1 MGYWKQLMIDSHEDE
16 EGNAIADAL
25 GISYFELRK
34 TDYQIEENV
43 SDEGVLYNYRIVF
56 SAGSPKETL
65 NKIEGLHG
73 NSVDIAT
80 EVLQGEYAQD
90 WDYEYD
96 YEYDA
101 ISSSPGLSDN
111 FDLEIEKLR
120 KLNEVDL
127 KNDEL
132 NAILKRQIYIGVMG
146 TMETFLSETFVKLAL
161 ANPVNLEKFVKS
173 NPEFANRKFDLKDVF
188 EAYKNI
194 EQTAKGV
201 MLDTIYHN
209 LPVVREMYRS
219 TFEIGFP
226 EIKEPIQCVKM
237 RHDLV
242 HRNGKTK
249 DGTAHVLDS
258 DTIDST
264 IATVRELVGGIVAE
278 IDAKEDLEIDFSGL

>member
-1 MGYWKQLMIDSHEDE
+1 VGYWKQLMIDSHEDE

-25 GISYFELRK
+25 GISYFDLRK
-34 TDYQIEENV
+34 TDYEIEENM
-43 SDEGVLYNYRIVF
+43 SEEGILYNYRIVF
-56 SAGSPKETL
+56 SANSPKEIL

-80 EVLQGEYAQD
+80 EVLQGEYAQE
-90 WDYEYD
+90 WDYD

-101 ISSSPGLSDN
+101 ISSNFGLSEN
-111 FDLEIEKLR
+111 FDHEIKNLQ

-127 KNDEL
+127 GSDEL

-161 ANPVNLEKFVKS
+161 ANPANLEKFIKS
-173 NPEFANRKFDLKDVF
+173 HPEFSNRKFELKDIF

-219 TFEIGFP
+219 TFEIAFP
-226 EIKEPIQCVKM
+226 SIKEAIQCVKV

-249 DGTAHVLDS
+249 DGAAHVLDS
-258 DTIDST
+258 DTINNTMST
-264 IATVRELVGGIVAE
+264 VKELVTALVEE
-278 IDAKEDLEIDFSGL
+278 IEAKEDLEVDFSGL

>member
-1 MGYWKQLMIDSHEDE
+1 MIDSHEDE

-25 GISYFELRK
+25 GISYFDLRK
-34 TDYQIEENV
+34 TDYQIEENI
-43 SDEGVLYNYRIVF
+43 SDEGVLYNYRIAF
-56 SAGSPKETL
+56 SDRSPKEIL
-65 NKIEGLHG
+65 DKIEGLHG
-73 NSVDIAT
+73 NSVDIAI
-80 EVLQGEYAQD
+80 EVLQGEYEQNWED
-90 WDYEYD
+90 D

-101 ISSSPGLSDN
+101 ISSNPGLSDN
-111 FDLEIEKLR
+111 FDHEIENLQ
-120 KLNEVDL
+120 KLNEVNL
-127 KNDEL
+127 KDDEL
-132 NAILKRQIYIGVMG
+132 NVILKRHIYIGVMG
-146 TMETFLSETFVKLAL
+146 TMETFLSETFVKLVL

-173 NPEFANRKFDLKDVF
+173 NPEFAYRKFDLKDVF

-219 TFEIGFP
+219 TFEIAFP
-226 EIKEPIQCVKM
+226 AIKELIQCVKV

-249 DGTAHVLDS
+249 DGVAHVLDS

-264 IATVRELVGGIVAE
+264 IATVKDLVAGIVAE
-278 IDAKEDLEIDFSGL
+278 IGAKDDLELDFSGL

>member
-1 MGYWKQLMIDSHEDE
+1 MIDSHEDE

-25 GISYFELRK
+25 GISYFDLRK
-34 TDYQIEENV
+34 TDYEIEENM
-43 SDEGVLYNYRIVF
+43 SEEGILYNYRIVF
-56 SAGSPKETL
+56 SANSPKEIL

-80 EVLQGEYAQD
+80 EVLQGEYAQE
-90 WDYEYD
+90 WDYD

-101 ISSSPGLSDN
+101 ISSNFGLSEN
-111 FDLEIEKLR
+111 FDHEIKNLQ

-127 KNDEL
+127 GSDEL

-161 ANPVNLEKFVKS
+161 ANPANLEKFIKS
-173 NPEFANRKFDLKDVF
+173 HPEFSNRKFELKDIF

-219 TFEIGFP
+219 TFEIAFP
-226 EIKEPIQCVKM
+226 SIKEAIQCVKV

-249 DGTAHVLDS
+249 DGAAHVLDS
-258 DTIDST
+258 DTINNTMST
-264 IATVRELVGGIVAE
+264 VKELVTALVEE
-278 IDAKEDLEIDFSGL
+278 IEAKEDLEVDFSGL

>member
-25 GISYFELRK
+25 GISYFDLRK
-34 TDYQIEENV
+34 TDYQIEENI
-43 SDEGVLYNYRIVF
+43 SDEGVLYNYRIAF
-56 SAGSPKETL
+56 SDRSPKEIL
-65 NKIEGLHG
+65 DKIEGLHG
-73 NSVDIAT
+73 NSVDIAI
-80 EVLQGEYAQD
+80 EVLQGEYEQNWED
-90 WDYEYD
+90 D

-101 ISSSPGLSDN
+101 ISSNPGLSDN
-111 FDLEIEKLR
+111 FDHEIENLQ
-120 KLNEVDL
+120 KLNEVNL
-127 KNDEL
+127 KDDEL
-132 NAILKRQIYIGVMG
+132 NVILKRHIYIGVMG
-146 TMETFLSETFVKLAL
+146 TMETFLSETFVKLVL

-173 NPEFANRKFDLKDVF
+173 NPEFAYRKFDLKDVF

-219 TFEIGFP
+219 TFEIAFP
-226 EIKEPIQCVKM
+226 AIKELIQCVKV

-249 DGTAHVLDS
+249 DGVAHVLDS

-264 IATVRELVGGIVAE
+264 IATVKDLVAGIVAE
-278 IDAKEDLEIDFSGL
+278 IGAKDDLELDFSGL

>member
-1 MGYWKQLMIDSHEDE
+1 MGYWKQIMIDSQEDE

-25 GISYFELRK
+25 GISYFELRE
-34 TDYQIEENV
+34 TDYEIEENM

-56 SAGSPKETL
+56 SAGSPKEIL
-65 NKIEGLHG
+65 DKIDGLHG
-73 NSVDIAT
+73 NSVNIAT

-90 WDYEYD
+90 WDYD

-101 ISSSPGLSDN
+101 ISSNPGLSDN
-111 FDLEIEKLR
+111 FDHEIENLR

-127 KNDEL
+127 QDDEL

-161 ANPVNLEKFVKS
+161 ANPVNLEKFVKF

-219 TFEIGFP
+219 TFEIAFP
-226 EIKEPIQCVKM
+226 AIKEPIQCVKV

-249 DGTAHVLDS
+249 DGVTHVLDS
-258 DTIDST
+258 NTIENT
-264 IATVRELVGGIVAE
+264 IETVKQLVAGIVAE
-278 IDAKEDLEIDFSGL
+278 IDAKDDLEIDFSGL